1 MDRKEF
7 MELVF
12 TGAFDCNN
20 SYVNKLSLIK
30 IYNWH
35 LKEIAKAEEKA
46 RVEILNMAKD
56 ELGLLHPK
64 GTLLT
69 VHGAKML
76 KVLDDLIEENK
87 GDE

>member
-1 MDRKEF
+1 VINRE
-7 MELVF
+7 E
-12 TGAFDCNN
+12 
-20 SYVNKLSLIK
+20 LIK
-30 IYNWH
+30 IINGKTFH
-35 LKEIAKAEEKA
+35 TSHSIADFVIEEIAKAEKKA

-76 KVLDDLIEENK
+76 KVLDDLIEQNK